1 MSLIQAI
8 IKNPTRSLM
17 EVPKGTS
24 TVMTKGYVLAWSS
37 GLAILATSSTVVAD
51 VIGVCNQTI
60 SAAEALAIVP
70 VIEAFQND
78 VWIADSTNNS
88 DASHNG
94 QKMVLGANG
103 GIVNNTGTT
112 SATGI
117 VQQVGVYGAAADK
130 KILVRFLN
138 TA

>member
-1 MSLIQAI
+1 MFLQSI
-8 IKNPTRSLM
+8 IKNPTRSLQM
-17 EVPKGTS
+17 VPKGTS

-51 VIGVCNQTI
+51 VIGVCNEDIT
-60 SAAEALAIVP
+60 AAQALAQVP
-70 VIEAFQND
+70 VIELFQND
-78 VWIADSTNNS
+78 VWLADSTNNS
-88 DASHNG
+88 NAAHNG

>member
-1 MSLIQAI
+1 MTFLQSV
-8 IKNPTRSLM
+8 IKNPTRSLE
-17 EVPKGTS
+17 EVPKGAS

-37 GLAILATSSTVVAD
+37 GLAILATSGTVVAD
-51 VIGVCNQTI
+51 VIGVCNQSST
-60 SAAEALAIVP
+60 AADAFTTVP

-78 VWIADSTNNS
+78 VWVADSTNNS
-88 DASHNG
+88 SASHNG

-117 VQQVGVYGAAADK
+117 VQQVGVYGATGDK
-130 KILVRFLN
+130 KILVRFIN

>member
-1 MSLIQAI
+1 MTFIQST
-8 IKNPTRSLM
+8 IKNPTRSLI
-17 EVPKGTS
+17 EVPKGSS
-24 TVMTKGYVLAWSS
+24 TVMTQGYVLAWSS

-51 VIGVCNQTI
+51 VIGVCNQSIT
-60 SAAEALAIVP
+60 AGEALTTVP
-70 VIEAFQND
+70 VIETFQND

-88 DASHNG
+88 NAAHNG